1 MRSWLLAVGLAVS
14 LSACAGQTIKDK
26 LPAYVGRPVD
36 VLVSRIGFPTRQ
48 DTVAGQTVYIW
59 TSGQMVEGTSYACTI
74 RAILDTQNIV
84 TRWDF
89 QGNEGGCASYA
100 SMLR

>member
-1 MRSWLLAVGLAVS
+1 
-14 LSACAGQTIKDK
+14 
-26 LPAYVGRPVD
+26 
-36 VLVSRIGFPTRQ
+36 
-48 DTVAGQTVYIW
+48 
-59 TSGQMVEGTSYACTI
+59 MVEGTSYACTI

-84 TRWDF
+84 TRWDY